1 MQLLI
6 DSIHEF
12 YNNAEN
18 LAAFEEWKERKRN
31 GNDAA
36 IKSETQKTDESQK
49 ARA

>member
-18 LAAFEEWKERKRN
+18 LVAFEEWKKERNKRN
-31 GNDAA
+31 EDTS
-36 IKSETQKTDESQK
+36 IKSERKTS
-49 ARA
+49 

>member
-18 LAAFEEWKERKRN
+18 LAAFEEWKKERNKRN
-31 GNDAA
+31 DDTS
-36 IKSETQKTDESQK
+36 IKSERKKS
-49 ARA
+49 

>member
-18 LAAFEEWKERKRN
+18 LAAVEEWKKERNKRN
-31 GNDAA
+31 DDTA
-36 IKSETQKTDESQK
+36 IKSERKTS
-49 ARA
+49 

>member
-18 LAAFEEWKERKRN
+18 LAAFEEWQKERNKRN
-31 GNDAA
+31 DDTS
-36 IKSETQKTDESQK
+36 IKSERKTS
-49 ARA
+49 

>member
-18 LAAFEEWKERKRN
+18 LAAFEEWKERKYQN
-31 GNDAA
+31 E
-36 IKSETQKTDESQK
+36 STQIEGSGKES
-49 ARA
+49 

>member
-18 LAAFEEWKERKRN
+18 LAAFEEWKKERNKRN
-31 GNDAA
+31 DDTS
-36 IKSETQKTDESQK
+36 IKSERKTS
-49 ARA
+49 

>member
-18 LAAFEEWKERKRN
+18 LAAFEEWKKERNKRNDDTSNKSERKT
-31 GNDAA
+31 
-36 IKSETQKTDESQK
+36 S
-49 ARA
+49 

>member
-18 LAAFEEWKERKRN
+18 LAAFEEWKERKKQ
-31 GNDAA
+31 DESTQ
-36 IKSETQKTDESQK
+36 IKSSEKES
-49 ARA
+49 

>member
-18 LAAFEEWKERKRN
+18 LVAFEEWKERKYKN
-31 GNDAA
+31 EDSQIESSGKTCQTQSAA
-36 IKSETQKTDESQK
+36 Q
-49 ARA
+49 

>member
-18 LAAFEEWKERKRN
+18 LAAFEEWKERKYK
-31 GNDAA
+31 DESAQ
-36 IKSETQKTDESQK
+36 IKSSGKES
-49 ARA
+49 

>member
-18 LAAFEEWKERKRN
+18 LADFEEWKKERNKRN
-31 GNDAA
+31 DDTS
-36 IKSETQKTDESQK
+36 IKSERKTS
-49 ARA
+49 